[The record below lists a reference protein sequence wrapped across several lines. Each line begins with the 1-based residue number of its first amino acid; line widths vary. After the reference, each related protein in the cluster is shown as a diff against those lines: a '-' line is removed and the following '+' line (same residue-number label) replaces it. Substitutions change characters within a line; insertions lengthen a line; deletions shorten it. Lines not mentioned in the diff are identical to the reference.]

1 MVFELLLQLILC
13 VFDPDEV
20 IRKEFV
26 LIVQNLRRCTSL
38 SFDLLLVDESLSL
51 ILLSGP
57 WKLPHKAFILSTG
70 FDRIVEVAQLWLKV
84 GWELRKSL
92 LVSLSVG
99 YVQNVSEILEEL
111 FLRAMLL
118 RLLQIFHGMLSQD
131 LAHTV
136 SLKNL

>member
-57 WKLPHKAFILSTG
+57 WKLPYKAFILSTG